1 MYDAIILAAG
11 VGKRSGLEENK
22 ILYMLE
28 GKPLFM
34 HSVEAFL
41 KEGINVILV
50 INKQDEE
57 EILKYYKGTYTY
69 GGKNRSDSVY
79 NGLKESK
86 AKYVL
91 IHDAARPFIKE
102 DVIGRIKEELNK
114 YDAVMCYKKV
124 VDTVYENFK
133 VLERDKLK
141 IGLTPQAFLREKY
154 WACFKGDVSKFTD
167 DISLYQSVYNDEV
180 GLVETENKK
189 ITTKEDIK
197 SLSPSLKIGYSY
209 DIHKTDKTRP
219 LILGGIKID
228 NDFGLLGHSDADVLL
243 HAVGESLI
251 GALGLGDLGTHFP
264 DTNMKYKDLDS
275 KKILSFVKELLIK
288 EGYVIENIDASIF
301 AEKPKLAL
309 YIPKMKEVIADIL
322 KINKAQ
328 VNIKAGTNEGMDSI
342 GKSQAI
348 GASCVSMIR
357 RVK

>member
-11 VGKRSGLEENK
+11 VGKRSGLKENK

-133 VLERDKLK
+133 VLKRDKLK

-154 WACFKGDVSKFTD
+154 WVCFKGDVSKFTD

-180 GLVETENKK
+180 GLVETENNKV
-189 ITTKEDIK
+189 TTKEDILA
-197 SLSPSLKIGYSY
+197 LSPNFKIGYSY
-209 DIHKTDKTRP
+209 DIHKTDKNRP
-219 LILGGIKID
+219 LILGGIKIE

-243 HAVGESLI
+243 HAIGESLI

-264 DTNMKYKDLDS
+264 DTDLKYKDLDS
-275 KKILSFVKELLIK
+275 KKILSFVKDLLTK
-288 EGYVIENIDASIF
+288 EGYQIENIDASIF
-301 AEKPKLAL
+301 AERPKLAP

-322 KINKAQ
+322 KINKTQ
-328 VNIKAGTNEGMDSI
+328 INIKAGTNEGMDSI

-348 GASCVSMIR
+348 AASCVSMIR
-357 RVK
+357 R